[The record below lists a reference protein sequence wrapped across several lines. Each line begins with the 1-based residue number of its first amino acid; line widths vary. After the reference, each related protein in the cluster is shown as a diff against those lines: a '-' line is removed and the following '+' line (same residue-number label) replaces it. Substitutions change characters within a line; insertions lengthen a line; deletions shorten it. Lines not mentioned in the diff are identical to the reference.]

1 MRKIKIKN
9 LFASKRK
16 PKRLISTKLIGKK
29 VILRKLKVTDA
40 VYLYDTYEDLR
51 NEIYTPYNKLNNV
64 DDVTVYLMDYTSKY
78 ETGKSIGWAIT
89 SSKTNEFV
97 GVIHVL
103 KFKEVEKQCTIS
115 FYTVKGLKDPYI
127 IESIKMVV
135 EYLFSTGLVRRIEAD
150 IDSDDSFS
158 EIALI
163 KCGFTLEGTKRKYAY
178 YGEQYHDVKLYSILD
193 EEVILVKEK

>member
-1 MRKIKIKN
+1 MGKIKIKN

-16 PKRLISTKLIGKK
+16 PKRLVSTKLVGKK

-40 VYLYDTYEDLR
+40 VYLYDTYEESKNLM
-51 NEIYTPYNKLNNV
+51 YTPYNKLNSV
-64 DDVTVYLMDYTSKY
+64 DDTTMYLMRYISKY

-103 KFKEVEKQCTIS
+103 KFKELEKQCTLS
-115 FYTVKGLKDPYI
+115 FYTVKGLRDPYV
-127 IESIKMVV
+127 IESIRLVA
-135 EYLFSTGLVRRIEAD
+135 EYLFSSGLVRRIEAD
-150 IDSDDSFS
+150 IDSEDTFS
-158 EIALI
+158 EVALI
-163 KCGFTLEGTKRKYAY
+163 KSGFTLEGTKRRYAY

-193 EEVILVKEK
+193 DEIIVIKE